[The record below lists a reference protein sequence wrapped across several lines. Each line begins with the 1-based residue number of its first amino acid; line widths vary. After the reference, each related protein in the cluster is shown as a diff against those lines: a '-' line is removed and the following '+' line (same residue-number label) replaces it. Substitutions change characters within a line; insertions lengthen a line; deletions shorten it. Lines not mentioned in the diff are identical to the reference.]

1 MVGSFITFQN
11 VARSALYFGSGCS
24 QAMDLGPSFH
34 PYSSKC
40 VEDEFAEAFTIL
52 SLLSEEGAS
61 MGIPSR
67 PGATLLWVS

>member
-1 MVGSFITFQN
+1 LRLVRNFQT
-11 VARSALYFGSGCS
+11 VS
-24 QAMDLGPSFH
+24 
-34 PYSSKC
+34 
-40 VEDEFAEAFTIL
+40 EEEFSEVPTIL

>member
-11 VARSALYFGSGCS
+11 VARPALCFGSGS
-24 QAMDLGPSFH
+24 YQAMDLTPSFH
-34 PYSSKC
+34 PYSPKC
-40 VEDEFAEAFTIL
+40 VEEFSEVPTVL
-52 SLLSEEGAS
+52 SFLSEEVAR